1 MPQCGDRPP
10 PPPPDPVPA
19 LSADPSALDD
29 LLRDRSYV
37 GGDGTV
43 PTEEDARLL
52 RALEKKKK
60 GCADEAHD
68 NLERWRRHLNSFPEE
83 ERKKFPSVQRESRSA
98 AVVVVFFVLICF
110 LILRCSL
117 VE

>member
-1 MPQCGDRPP
+1 MPQRGDRPP

-60 GCADEAHD
+60 GCAEEAHD

-83 ERKKFPSVQRESRSA
+83 ERKKFPSVQRVA
-98 AVVVVFFVLICF
+98 L
-110 LILRCSL
+110 LL
-117 VE
+117 